1 MDTKMKFSHVIW
13 DWNGTLFDDVHLC
26 VDIINGLLERRNLK
40 KLSLEEYHDVFTFPV
55 KEYYSKLFDFNK
67 ESFEVL
73 GKEWMDIYEERK
85 DSCTLADGAYQ
96 LVSDLYQ
103 SGIKQYVLSAY
114 SLHTLKKLLDEY
126 GLTQYL
132 ESIKGLDNIYAH
144 SKMELGLE
152 LIKEIGD
159 DTDKIVM
166 IGDTL
171 HDAEVAHNMGI
182 EAILI
187 AGGHQSEEKLRSNG
201 NLVVGSFNEL
211 RKVLFV

>member
-1 MDTKMKFSHVIW
+1 MKFSHVIW

-73 GKEWMDIYEERK
+73 GKEWMNIYEERK

>member
-1 MDTKMKFSHVIW
+1 MKFSHVIW